1 LTLSHGDSMAQDENG
16 INQLATSFYKNLFG
30 PSQDSSISLDN
41 LYMKRLDDD
50 EREFLTNP
58 FSMEEIKDVVFSLKH
73 NSAPSPD
80 GFPSKFFQDFWDTIK
95 SDLFNLFKS
104 FHDGSLNI
112 ERLNFGIVTLI
123 PKIPDATDIKAFRPI
138 CLLNV
143 CYKIITKVLTNRL
156 ARCIT
161 SVISELQYGF
171 IKGRYIMDGVL
182 SLHEI
187 IHEVKPEKQNGVIF
201 KVDFEKAYD
210 KVN

>member
-1 LTLSHGDSMAQDENG
+1 
-16 INQLATSFYKNLFG
+16 
-30 PSQDSSISLDN
+30 
-41 LYMKRLDDD
+41 
-50 EREFLTNP
+50 
-58 FSMEEIKDVVFSLKH
+58 
-73 NSAPSPD
+73 
-80 GFPSKFFQDFWDTIK
+80 
-95 SDLFNLFKS
+95 LFNLFNS

-123 PKIPDATDIKAFRPI
+123 PKVPDATDIKAFRPI

-161 SVISELQYGF
+161 SVISDLQYGF

-187 IHEVKPEKQNGVIF
+187 IHEVKRKKQNGVILKLVLNKLMTRLIGNF
-201 KVDFEKAYD
+201 FII
-210 KVN
+210 